1 MFYMSGKSS
10 RNDIPSSAASSIIA
24 LILIISIPA
33 SATSGLEAN
42 VYGEIVMKTA
52 ESEPAPPE
60 GVPGAAAASREVAS
74 PGAAASEV
82 SASEDAGPEDPGE
95 VATEPEPPDTE
106 IGEAVVYVFNRDDD
120 TLSVSLFID
129 SELKSTEEI
138 SRDREKKFGNYPLE
152 AGPHTFKITWWDDDT
167 KKIHQEEVVAVVE
180 RLTPVTLYTT
190 RNTGPE
196 KFDINVML
204 RNDNKEDLEAY
215 LYINGEYE
223 RLRTAKKES
232 TTDLGKFSIEEGI
245 HVLAVRW
252 QDPATKIEYENRK
265 TVRVEGRTVVTFYA
279 PRGMDFE
286 TAGKLEPD
294 TTASRRAATVAATP
308 TASNARTSPTND
320 VDEDLSSQT
329 AARGSTGPSSDSQA
343 AKVGVENR
351 ADRDQEERGYLGD
364 RGDLEDETPGGPRT
378 TLYLSTIGAILV
390 VYIIFFRR

>member
-1 MFYMSGKSS
+1 MFCMSGKSS
-10 RNDIPSSAASSIIA
+10 RYEVPSSAAPLIIA
-24 LILIISIPA
+24 LLLIISIPT

-52 ESEPAPPE
+52 ASEAAPTE
-60 GVPGAAAASREVAS
+60 AVPGAAAASGEAAS
-74 PGAAASEV
+74 PGATASEV
-82 SASEDAGPEDPGE
+82 SASEDGGPEDPGE
-95 VATEPEPPDTE
+95 VATEPEPSGTK

-129 SELKSTEEI
+129 SQLKSTEEI
-138 SRDREKKFGNYPLE
+138 PRDREKKFGNYPLE
-152 AGPHTFKITWWDDDT
+152 AGPHTFRITWWDDDT
-167 KKIHQEEVVAVVE
+167 KKIHQEELVAVVE
-180 RLTPVTLYTT
+180 GLTPVTLYTT

-232 TTDLGKFSIEEGI
+232 TTDLGKFSIEEGT

-279 PRGMDFE
+279 PRGMAFE
-286 TAGKLEPD
+286 TEGKADPK
-294 TTASRRAATVAATP
+294 TVATRAATTAAAQTPATP
-308 TASNARTSPTND
+308 PEKEGIDELIPSRTGATDPKAPPPD
-320 VDEDLSSQT
+320 PEAAKAGAGLKDEGDSED
-329 AARGSTGPSSDSQA
+329 GSSD
-343 AKVGVENR
+343 
-351 ADRDQEERGYLGD
+351 
-364 RGDLEDETPGGPRT
+364 GGRRI
-378 TLYLSTIGAILV
+378 LYLSTIGAVLV
-390 VYIIFFRR
+390 IYIIFFRR

>member
-42 VYGEIVMKTA
+42 VYGEIVMKTTA
-52 ESEPAPPE
+52 SEPAPTE
-60 GVPGAAAASREVAS
+60 EVPGAAQASGEVAS

-82 SASEDAGPEDPGE
+82 SASEDGGPEDPGE

-129 SELKSTEEI
+129 SQLKSTEEI

-232 TTDLGKFSIEEGI
+232 TTDLGKFSIEEGT

-265 TVRVEGRTVVTFYA
+265 TVRVEGKTVVTFYA

-286 TAGKLEPD
+286 TAGKSEPD
-294 TTASRRAATVAATP
+294 TTASRRAATTTAAAAAAAAAAP
-308 TASNARTSPTND
+308 SNARTAPTNG
-320 VDEDLSSQT
+320 VDEDVSSQT
-329 AARGSTGPSSDSQA
+329 GGRGPLVPSPDA
-343 AKVGVENR
+343 AKPGVEKK
-351 ADRDQEERGYLGD
+351 AGSDLEVE
-364 RGDLEDETPGGPRT
+364 GDLEDETAGGPRT